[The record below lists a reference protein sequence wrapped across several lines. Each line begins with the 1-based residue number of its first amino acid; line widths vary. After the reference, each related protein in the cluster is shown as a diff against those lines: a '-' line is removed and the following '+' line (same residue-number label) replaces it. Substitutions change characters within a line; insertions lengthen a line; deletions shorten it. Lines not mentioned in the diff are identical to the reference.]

1 MDALRQAHRK
11 RIAAQARKVVP
22 SCART
27 PILDGSWWTVRID
40 NASDAMTT
48 ILAVEVKAIDASGF
62 EVPDG
67 CKQADNPPPD
77 DLVFDPSPGAI
88 SGSLDGAFE
97 QPSFGVLTFG
107 GSSRQGSSRPPGA
120 FRQALRDA
128 VVGHLATER
137 QRTVPPNQYTVMAY
151 RTTKP
156 DYTLRVTIDYEDEA
170 GYQWR
175 RTDTGQPK
183 LLG

>member
-1 MDALRQAHRK
+1 VAHISAQATSDGVNQLPFWLEEVQAIAAVATTVGVLVALYVATIREPRKAAEERRRHKAQMDALRQAHRK

-88 SGSLDGAFE
+88 SGSLDGA
-97 QPSFGVLTFG
+97 L
-107 GSSRQGSSRPPGA
+107 SSRHS
-120 FRQALRDA
+120 
-128 VVGHLATER
+128 V
-137 QRTVPPNQYTVMAY
+137 N
-151 RTTKP
+151 
-156 DYTLRVTIDYEDEA
+156 
-170 GYQWR
+170 
-175 RTDTGQPK
+175 
-183 LLG
+183 